1 MMLYEEKHGHLP
13 FMKNMKLKEL
23 SPFYWVKSKYK
34 KEITKEEEKEIFT
47 KLQTVA
53 FDSEGNLIETNEKAV
68 EVK

>member
-1 MMLYEEKHGHLP
+1 
-13 FMKNMKLKEL
+13 MKNMKLKEL